1 MKNKNL
7 GSICFDKTL
16 NRWLVFY
23 YITDNMSNHKKRAKK
38 SFKNELDAQK
48 FLEQY
53 NSNNQDN
60 NSCKNYSL
68 NDILVQVLENKLK
81 FNNLSDK
88 QYSILS
94 GINKI
99 ISAEDFSSKNI
110 KDVTEEDLFNYFNR
124 LINYSDSY
132 IKKIYNHLNY
142 AFKYASITGFI
153 DNNFMINIFKP
164 KTTKNIRKIR
174 SLNDEEQLYLN
185 KFLMMSDI
193 IEFPYKNVYLLIL
206 HMGLRVGEALG
217 LKLNDIN
224 LINNTIAINKIVV
237 NDKNNQPI
245 LIENYENSR
254 TVNINKE
261 ILISLKKQL
270 NIAKTNPENYLFLSR
285 NYTLVMPGTINKIL
299 QKIMNN
305 IGSKNIQTQSLRYT
319 FRDECL
325 KNGLTQ
331 KEIIKLTGPINF
343 E

>member
-38 SFKNELDAQK
+38 SFKNELEAQK

-53 NSNNQDN
+53 NSNNQDD

-132 IKKIYNHLNY
+132 I
-142 AFKYASITGFI
+142 
-153 DNNFMINIFKP
+153 
-164 KTTKNIRKIR
+164 
-174 SLNDEEQLYLN
+174 
-185 KFLMMSDI
+185 
-193 IEFPYKNVYLLIL
+193 
-206 HMGLRVGEALG
+206 
-217 LKLNDIN
+217 
-224 LINNTIAINKIVV
+224 
-237 NDKNNQPI
+237 
-245 LIENYENSR
+245 
-254 TVNINKE
+254 
-261 ILISLKKQL
+261 
-270 NIAKTNPENYLFLSR
+270 
-285 NYTLVMPGTINKIL
+285 
-299 QKIMNN
+299 
-305 IGSKNIQTQSLRYT
+305 
-319 FRDECL
+319 
-325 KNGLTQ
+325 
-331 KEIIKLTGPINF
+331 
-343 E
+343 

>member
-53 NSNNQDN
+53 NSNNQDD

-110 KDVTEEDLFNYFNR
+110 KDVTKEDLFNYFNR

-142 AFKYASITGFI
+142 AFKYASINGFI
-153 DNNFMINIFKP
+153 DNNFMINISKP

-185 KFLMMSDI
+185 KVLMMSDI

-270 NIAKTNPENYLFLSR
+270 TIAKTNPENYLFLSR

-331 KEIIKLTGPINF
+331 KEITKLTGPINF

>member
-53 NSNNQDN
+53 NSNNQDD

-142 AFKYASITGFI
+142 AFKYASINGFI
-153 DNNFMINIFKP
+153 DNNFMINISKP

-193 IEFPYKNVYLLIL
+193 IEFPYKIVYLLIL

-224 LINNTIAINKIVV
+224 LIYNTIAINKIVV

-254 TVNINKE
+254 TININKE

-331 KEIIKLTGPINF
+331 KEITKLTGPINF

>member
-23 YITDNMSNHKKRAKK
+23 YITDNMSDNKKRAKK
-38 SFKNELDAQK
+38 SFKSESDAQK

-53 NSNNQDN
+53 NSNIQNDN
-60 NSCKNYSL
+60 PCKNYSL

-99 ISAEDFSSKNI
+99 ISEENFSNKNI
-110 KDVTEEDLFNYFNR
+110 KNITEDDLFNYFNR
-124 LINYSDSY
+124 LRNYSDSY
-132 IKKIYNHLNY
+132 IQKIYNHLNY
-142 AFKYASITGFI
+142 AFKYASINAFI
-153 DNNFMINIFKP
+153 DNNVMINISKP
-164 KTTKNIRKIR
+164 KTSKQIRKSR
-174 SLNDEEQLYLN
+174 SLNDEEQFYLN
-185 KFLMMSDI
+185 KFLMTSNIMD
-193 IEFPYKNVYLLIL
+193 FPYKNVYLLIL

-224 LINNTIAINKIVV
+224 LINNTIIINKIIV

-270 NIAKTNPENYLFLSR
+270 NIAKTNPENFLFLSR

-325 KNGLTQ
+325 KNGL
-331 KEIIKLTGPINF
+331 KPEEITKLTGPINF

>member
-132 IKKIYNHLNY
+132 I
-142 AFKYASITGFI
+142 
-153 DNNFMINIFKP
+153 
-164 KTTKNIRKIR
+164 
-174 SLNDEEQLYLN
+174 
-185 KFLMMSDI
+185 
-193 IEFPYKNVYLLIL
+193 
-206 HMGLRVGEALG
+206 
-217 LKLNDIN
+217 
-224 LINNTIAINKIVV
+224 
-237 NDKNNQPI
+237 
-245 LIENYENSR
+245 
-254 TVNINKE
+254 
-261 ILISLKKQL
+261 
-270 NIAKTNPENYLFLSR
+270 
-285 NYTLVMPGTINKIL
+285 
-299 QKIMNN
+299 
-305 IGSKNIQTQSLRYT
+305 
-319 FRDECL
+319 
-325 KNGLTQ
+325 
-331 KEIIKLTGPINF
+331 
-343 E
+343 

>member
-23 YITDNMSNHKKRAKK
+23 YIADNMSDNKKRAKK

-53 NSNNQDN
+53 NLNNQNDN
-60 NSCKNYSL
+60 SFKNYSL

-142 AFKYASITGFI
+142 AFKYASINGFI
-153 DNNFMINIFKP
+153 DNNFMINISKP

-261 ILISLKKQL
+261 ILISLK
-270 NIAKTNPENYLFLSR
+270 
-285 NYTLVMPGTINKIL
+285 TIKHC
-299 QKIMNN
+299 
-305 IGSKNIQTQSLRYT
+305 KN
-319 FRDECL
+319 
-325 KNGLTQ
+325 
-331 KEIIKLTGPINF
+331 
-343 E
+343 

>member
-38 SFKNELDAQK
+38 SFKNELEAQK

-132 IKKIYNHLNY
+132 I
-142 AFKYASITGFI
+142 
-153 DNNFMINIFKP
+153 
-164 KTTKNIRKIR
+164 
-174 SLNDEEQLYLN
+174 
-185 KFLMMSDI
+185 
-193 IEFPYKNVYLLIL
+193 
-206 HMGLRVGEALG
+206 
-217 LKLNDIN
+217 
-224 LINNTIAINKIVV
+224 
-237 NDKNNQPI
+237 
-245 LIENYENSR
+245 
-254 TVNINKE
+254 
-261 ILISLKKQL
+261 
-270 NIAKTNPENYLFLSR
+270 
-285 NYTLVMPGTINKIL
+285 
-299 QKIMNN
+299 
-305 IGSKNIQTQSLRYT
+305 
-319 FRDECL
+319 
-325 KNGLTQ
+325 
-331 KEIIKLTGPINF
+331 
-343 E
+343 